1 MSADMRKWLSPL
13 ALVIV
18 IASFFGSLHR
28 VPRN

>member
-1 MSADMRKWLSPL
+1 MSADMRKWLRTL

-18 IASFFGSLHR
+18 IASFFGSLYR